1 MPPFFKKKSNC
12 VKKKIFVSGW
22 CVELVR
28 AASIVTT
35 ETIARETSVRYGRTS
50 SQKEKSSWVDRHNLG
65 NMAFNDALMIERGVF
80 VLLKHYFQDS
90 ASVFHDAILKAQNS
104 RVNGRALGYSL
115 LDDVSTVAQKIR
127 EIPFRQRNLR
137 CYSLQIFF
145 PFYRL

>member
-1 MPPFFKKKSNC
+1 ML
-12 VKKKIFVSGW
+12 KIFFFSGW

-137 CYSLQIFF
+137 CYSLQFF
-145 PFYRL
+145 FHFIGYNR

>member
-1 MPPFFKKKSNC
+1 M
-12 VKKKIFVSGW
+12 
-22 CVELVR
+22 VR

-115 LDDVSTVAQKIR
+115 LDDVSTVKNVLHKKFVKSLFTK
-127 EIPFRQRNLR
+127 EIL
-137 CYSLQIFF
+137 
-145 PFYRL
+145 